1 MRVANPIYDVV
12 FKYLLEDSK
21 IAKIFLSAI
30 IGEEVLDVKLQPTE
44 YSVGL
49 ERPPLTVYRIDFAA
63 RIRSEAGERL
73 VLIELQKAKYAQDIL
88 RFRRY
93 LGHHYANRENHANRE
108 NQSPDPVTG
117 KLVPTPI
124 ITIYFLGETLSQ
136 VSAPVVKVNRDYI
149 DLATGQRLAEREPFI
164 ESLTHDSYV
173 IQIPRLKERRRTELE
188 KLLLFFDQSRILT
201 DRHILNI
208 PEEEV
213 PEQYHSLLRRLH
225 RAIEDEKVRMAM
237 DVEDDVL
244 EELEDKDREIEK
256 QQAEIEKQQ
265 AEIEKRQ
272 TELEAQRHRAE
283 NAEKRIKELEQKLR
297 GEE

>member
-12 FKYLLEDSK
+12 FKYLLEDGRV
-21 IAKIFLSAI
+21 ARLFLSAI

-44 YSVGL
+44 HSVEL

-63 RIRSEAGERL
+63 KIRSEAGERL

-93 LGHHYANRENHANRE
+93 LGHHYANREN
-108 NQSPDPVTG
+108 QSQDPVTG

-124 ITIYFLGETLSQ
+124 ITIYFLGETLTH
-136 VSAPVVKVNRDYI
+136 VTAPVVKVNRDYI
-149 DLATGQRLAEREPFI
+149 DLATGERLAEREPFI

-188 KLLLFFDQSRILT
+188 KLLLFFDQSQVLT

-213 PEQYHSLLRRLH
+213 PEQYHSLLRRLQ
-225 RAIEDEKVRMAM
+225 RAIEDEKVRVAM

-244 EELEDKDREIEK
+244 EELENKDREIEK
-256 QQAEIEKQQ
+256 QQAEIETQ
-265 AEIEKRQ
+265 RQ
-272 TELEAQRHRAE
+272 RAE
-283 NAEKRIKELEQKLR
+283 DAEKRIKELEMKLR
-297 GEE
+297 ERE